1 MTRLHGYVLLLGLGV
16 LVFSAA
22 PLKAQEAPP
31 PVPPPQDPDSV
42 DLVVE
47 REAFL
52 YPRYERRNPFAPLL
66 SGGDS
71 GPRFE
76 EVRLVGI
83 LYSSNP
89 DLSLASFGPRT
100 GQGGEESGVQ
110 TYRVRRG
117 DTLGNFRILEI
128 QKTRVVV
135 QIQEFGQT
143 EQRIM
148 ELERPGQG
156 GL

>member
-1 MTRLHGYVLLLGLGV
+1 MKSPHRHALLLGLGV
-16 LVFSAA
+16 LVFSAM

-31 PVPPPQDPDSV
+31 PVPPPQVPDSL
-42 DLVVE
+42 DLVFE
-47 REAFL
+47 REAFF

-83 LYSSNP
+83 IYSSNP
-89 DLSLASFGPRT
+89 DLSVASFGPRAP
-100 GQGGEESGVQ
+100 QEGEESSDQ
-110 TYRVRRG
+110 SYRVRRG

-135 QIQEFGQT
+135 QIQEFGLT

-148 ELERPGQG
+148 ELERPGRG

>member
-31 PVPPPQDPDSV
+31 PVLPPQAPDSV

-83 LYSSNP
+83 FYSSNP
-89 DLSLASFGPRT
+89 DLSLASFGPRA

-110 TYRVRRG
+110 TYLVRRG
-117 DTLGNFRILEI
+117 ETLGNFRILEI